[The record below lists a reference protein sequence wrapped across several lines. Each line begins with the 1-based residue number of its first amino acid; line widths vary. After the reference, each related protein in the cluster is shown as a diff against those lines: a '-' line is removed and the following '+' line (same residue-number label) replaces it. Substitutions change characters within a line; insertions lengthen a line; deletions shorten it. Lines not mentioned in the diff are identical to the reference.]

1 MEFLSEDPTYL
12 LSGLGVVAVA
22 SLIALWVTQ
31 QGKFL
36 IAAGVALALALV
48 VFVVERAWVTQA
60 ERIAMV
66 VEDLRRAV
74 EASDVEGVT
83 RHLTPDVQFVQGDR
97 TVGSTL
103 TLAFIRSTLENAGL
117 DFVRVSGLTTAAFPE
132 SRRGTAEFRV
142 TGQGEPEDA
151 GGVGD
156 HRLGRLGMV
165 ARLPGDQPGCLEG
178 QPDHPDPRPRGD
190 DRRLEG
196 RVGRTR
202 SRGADRRGAIRPAPG
217 APHFRSGYSRI
228 TSLCSSSS

>member
-1 MEFLSEDPTYL
+1 M
-12 LSGLGVVAVA
+12 
-22 SLIALWVTQ
+22 
-31 QGKFL
+31 

-48 VFVVERAWVTQA
+48 VFVVERAWVTQG

-103 TLAFIRSTLENAGL
+103 TLAFIRSTLEHAGL
-117 DFVRVSGLTTAAFPE
+117 DFVRVSGLTTAAFPQ

-151 GGVGD
+151 GGVGE

-178 QPDHPDPRPRGD
+178 QPDHPDPRPPGD
-190 DRRLEG
+190 DDALRAGSGGPRSSG
-196 RVGRTR
+196 RIAD
-202 SRGADRRGAIRPAPG
+202 GASGPRAPG
-217 APHFRSGYSRI
+217 AHLFRSGYSRI
-228 TSLCSSSS
+228 TSLCSCSS

>member
-22 SLIALWVTQ
+22 SLIALRVTQ
-31 QGKFL
+31 KGKFL
-36 IAAGVALALALV
+36 IVAGAALALALV

-97 TVGSTL
+97 TVGSSL
-103 TLAFIRSTLENAGL
+103 TLAFIRSTLEHAGL
-117 DFVRVSGLTTAAFPE
+117 DFVRVSGLSTAAFPQ

-142 TGQGEPEDA
+142 MAKGSLKTQVGATPIGSA
-151 GGVGD
+151 GSEWS
-156 HRLGRLGMV
+156 LGF
-165 ARLPGDQPGCLEG
+165 QETS
-178 QPDHPDPRPRGD
+178 PDVWKVNRITPISVPRGMM
-190 DRRLEG
+190 
-196 RVGRTR
+196 T
-202 SRGADRRGAIRPAPG
+202 P
-217 APHFRSGYSRI
+217 
-228 TSLCSSSS
+228 

>member
-22 SLIALWVTQ
+22 SLIALRVTQ
-31 QGKFL
+31 KGKFL
-36 IAAGVALALALV
+36 IVAGAALALALV
-48 VFVVERAWVTQA
+48 VFVVERAWVTQG

-74 EASDVEGVT
+74 EASDVEGVV

-103 TLAFIRSTLENAGL
+103 TLAFIRTTLERAGL

-142 TGQGEPEDA
+142 LAKGSLKTQVGSANIGSA
-151 GGVGD
+151 GSEWS
-156 HRLGRLGMV
+156 LGF
-165 ARLPGDQPGCLEG
+165 QETS
-178 QPDHPDPRPRGD
+178 PD
-190 DRRLEG
+190 
-196 RVGRTR
+196 VWKVN
-202 SRGADRRGAIRPAPG
+202 
-217 APHFRSGYSRI
+217 RI
-228 TSLCSSSS
+228 TPIRVPGGMITP

>member
-22 SLIALWVTQ
+22 SLIALRVTQ
-31 QGKFL
+31 KGKFL
-36 IAAGVALALALV
+36 IVAGVALALALV
-48 VFVVERAWVTQA
+48 VFVVERAWVTQG

-74 EASDVEGVT
+74 EASDVEGVV

-103 TLAFIRSTLENAGL
+103 TLAFIRTTLERAGL

-142 TGQGEPEDA
+142 LAKGSLKTPVGSANIGSA
-151 GGVGD
+151 GSEWS
-156 HRLGRLGMV
+156 LGF
-165 ARLPGDQPGCLEG
+165 QETS
-178 QPDHPDPRPRGD
+178 PD
-190 DRRLEG
+190 
-196 RVGRTR
+196 VWKVN
-202 SRGADRRGAIRPAPG
+202 
-217 APHFRSGYSRI
+217 RI
-228 TSLCSSSS
+228 TPIRVPGGMITP